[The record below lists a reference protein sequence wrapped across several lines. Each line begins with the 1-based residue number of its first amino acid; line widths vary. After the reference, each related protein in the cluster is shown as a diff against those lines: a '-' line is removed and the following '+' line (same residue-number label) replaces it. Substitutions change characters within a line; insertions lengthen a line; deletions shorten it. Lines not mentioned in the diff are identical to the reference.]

1 MLLVHGPQFGEQ
13 GPAYCILAEQRVR
26 GVDYD
31 KGSTIQILLIIYKY
45 LAKIEL
51 ILLEIQS
58 HFKNV
63 YQLIISIKIN

>member
-1 MLLVHGPQFGEQ
+1 M
-13 GPAYCILAEQRVR
+13 R

-58 HFKNV
+58 YFKNA
-63 YQLIISIKIN
+63 YQLIISKYQNKLNEN